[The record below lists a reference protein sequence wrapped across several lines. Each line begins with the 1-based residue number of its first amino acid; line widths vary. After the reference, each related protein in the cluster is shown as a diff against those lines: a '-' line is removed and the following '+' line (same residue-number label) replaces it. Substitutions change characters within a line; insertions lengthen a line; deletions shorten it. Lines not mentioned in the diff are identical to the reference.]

1 MTYWLDILLSIPLLW
16 MLYKGFSRGFIM
28 EMTRLVALIAGVYLA
43 ARFSELLSEYVYKNT
58 EVTYPFL
65 PILAFAAILITVIVA
80 VYFFGKALEKV
91 IRAAAMGWADK
102 ASGAFF
108 GFLRG
113 AFMLSLLLMLL
124 NRFTV
129 LDSFNRSEAV
139 SNSYLFS
146 PIVSLAPFVLPILED
161 IDKDTVLD
169 RLAREADKVEDAIRG
184 IIPE

>member
-1 MTYWLDILLSIPLLW
+1 MNYWLDVLLSIPLLW

-58 EVTYPFL
+58 DITYPFL
-65 PILAFAAILITVIVA
+65 PILAFAVILVTVIVA
-80 VYFFGKALEKV
+80 VYLFGKALEKV
-91 IRAAAMGWADK
+91 IRSVAMGWADK

-124 NRFTV
+124 NRFT
-129 LDSFNRSEAV
+129 LLHSFNRSEAV
-139 SNSYLFS
+139 GHSFLYE

-161 IDKDTVLD
+161 IDKDTILD
-169 RLAREADKVEDAIRG
+169 RLGREADKVEEAIRG